1 MESSQNQ
8 NKLAPICLFTYNRL
22 SETQQTVEALKK
34 NYLAPESELFIFSD
48 GPKDNSGAQKV
59 NEVRKYLKTIDGF
72 KTITI
77 YESQKNKGL
86 ANSIISGVTQIIEQ
100 YGKIIV
106 LEDDL
111 ITSSNFLD
119 YMNQALDFYENHP
132 NIHSVSGYTLDL
144 PYLREYSKDYYFGYR
159 ASSLGWGSWLSKWV
173 DIDWNVS
180 DYKIFRHSFKAK
192 YAFFKIG
199 SDMPR
204 MLKRQQEGKIDSW
217 AIRWGYHQ
225 FKKGYFTVFASKSKV
240 NHIGISNDATHAVGA
255 KKFDTPLDSGIKQ
268 NFHFSNEIQIN
279 RKLIRQFKNKF
290 SLIKRALDKIKR
302 ITTQ

>member
-100 YGKIIV
+100 YGKVIA

-111 ITSSNFLD
+111 ITSPNFLD
-119 YMNQALDFYENHP
+119 FMNQALDFYGN
-132 NIHSVSGYTLDL
+132 NAQIHSISGYTLNL
-144 PYLREYSKDYYFGYR
+144 PSLKNYSKDFYFGYR
-159 ASSLGWGSWLSKWV
+159 ASSWGWGTWQDKWE
-173 DIDWNVS
+173 DIDWEVKE
-180 DYKIFRHSFKAK
+180 YKKFRRNPLKQIQFMRG
-192 YAFFKIG
+192 G

-204 MLKRQQEGKIDSW
+204 MLKSQIKGSIDSW
-217 AIRWGYHQ
+217 AIRWCFDQ
-225 FKKGYFTVFASKSKV
+225 FQKNQLTVFPTISKV
-240 NHIGISNDATHAVGA
+240 VSIGFGESATHTKKTKRFITSLDDGA
-255 KKFDTPLDSGIKQ
+255 Q
-268 NFHFSNEIQIN
+268 RNFSFEVNPSLN
-279 RKLIRQFKNKF
+279 KLLTREFRNKF
-290 SLIKRALDKIKR
+290 SIVSRLKDKLL
-302 ITTQ
+302 